1 MNKKTL
7 MSFIAF
13 AGTFAVGLAALHIM
27 LLFDINKWVGVSVGI
42 ALLIVALV
50 MFCISKKSPAW
61 CFAAV
66 VINALGDGIAASS
79 LFVHIG
85 VTPAV
90 WKSAV
95 CFAIMCAAFI
105 IYCLLTNIRVISE
118 HPVIFTISYVTIL
131 LAVLITVTVTY
142 VAFRPTCYIA
152 LLFFVIFI
160 AYLISTAIDAYDEA
174 EQFKTLAYCSFT
186 ALAIIIIVVLIV
198 LSEGDFAPDF
208 GGGGGGTG
216 KKKRNHY
223 KLKK

>member
-1 MNKKTL
+1 MNKKTI

-13 AGTFAVGLAALHIM
+13 AGTFAVGLVALHIM
-27 LLFDINKWVGVSVGI
+27 LLFDISKWVGVSVGI
-42 ALLIVALV
+42 ALLIIALV
-50 MFCISKKSPAW
+50 AFCISKKSAGW
-61 CFAAV
+61 CVAA
-66 VINALGDGIAASS
+66 IILNALGDGIAASS

-85 VTPAV
+85 VTPEV

-95 CFAIMCAAFI
+95 CFAVMCAAFLV
-105 IYCLLTNIRVISE
+105 YCLLTNIGFISE
-118 HPVIFTISYVTIL
+118 HPVIFTVSYLAVL
-131 LAVLITVTVTY
+131 LAVLITLTVLC
-142 VAFRPTCYIA
+142 AELRPTCYIA

-160 AYLISTAIDAYDEA
+160 AYLISTAIDAYDVA

-208 GGGGGGTG
+208 GGGGGGKP

-223 KLKK
+223 KFN